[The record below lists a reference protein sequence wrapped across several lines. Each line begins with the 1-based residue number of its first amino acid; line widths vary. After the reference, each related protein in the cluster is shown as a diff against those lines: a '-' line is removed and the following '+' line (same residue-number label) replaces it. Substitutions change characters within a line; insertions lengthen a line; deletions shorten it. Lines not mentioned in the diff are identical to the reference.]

1 MTASLP
7 TDATFAGYRL
17 LRTLGSG
24 SRAQVFLATGP
35 SGAVALKVFSAQVG
49 RDDAGTELDALGRVE
64 SPHLVRLLDVAGR
77 GDEVPSLALEP
88 VRRGSVAALLRDR
101 VELERGEVVT
111 LVAPIARLVTQLQRA
126 GVAHGAIGA
135 ASVHLGDE
143 GVPVL
148 LGLGHARLF
157 AAGLTPAALDDQPAA
172 ASDRR
177 ALGAFA
183 RTLIGSTGGAAA
195 DPRSSELVRWI
206 DEAPD
211 AFEFAAELDER
222 LFGWAEAVPVSFASV
237 PPRRDSVPARLASAA
252 ADSPIPPPATPAAS
266 SPIGSGPLR
275 WLTAELLEDP
285 FGELKRRATTWSRG
299 VRKRY
304 WIAVVSALAALL
316 LALSMLPSGEARH
329 PRVPLQ
335 APVSTPLR
343 SPAAAKLPD
352 DPLLALP
359 LLLRARASCLH
370 DLSVLCLED
379 VDEASSEAF
388 ESDAGAIQRVE
399 QGGGPAQGIDAGS
412 VSLVERL
419 GDSALLSL
427 GPGSNPA
434 LILEIRTKVGWRIR
448 DYLSGRPATSSSSA
462 PQG

>member
-183 RTLIGSTGGAAA
+183 RTLIESGLNAMNAPFIMTKTGKEAWEMLESISDKAISEGKTVRDKVALVLTDLEMPEMDGFTLTRKIKKDERFKMIPVVIHSSLTGSTNEDHVKNVGA
-195 DPRSSELVRWI
+195 
-206 DEAPD
+206 D
-211 AFEFAAELDER
+211 AYVAKFVAEE
-222 LFGWAEAVPVSFASV
+222 
-237 PPRRDSVPARLASAA
+237 LAST
-252 ADSPIPPPATPAAS
+252 IRKV
-266 SPIGSGPLR
+266 L
-275 WLTAELLEDP
+275 
-285 FGELKRRATTWSRG
+285 SR
-299 VRKRY
+299 
-304 WIAVVSALAALL
+304 
-316 LALSMLPSGEARH
+316 
-329 PRVPLQ
+329 
-335 APVSTPLR
+335 
-343 SPAAAKLPD
+343 
-352 DPLLALP
+352 
-359 LLLRARASCLH
+359 
-370 DLSVLCLED
+370 
-379 VDEASSEAF
+379 
-388 ESDAGAIQRVE
+388 
-399 QGGGPAQGIDAGS
+399 
-412 VSLVERL
+412 
-419 GDSALLSL
+419 
-427 GPGSNPA
+427 
-434 LILEIRTKVGWRIR
+434 
-448 DYLSGRPATSSSSA
+448 
-462 PQG
+462 